1 MSAETL
7 ERLRAAIEA
16 HIHDEQPGHHPLA
29 WLLAT
34 NTLDVSTGDADG
46 YRFDTDGNIYT
57 TMGLAHAYLHT
68 LDREATNDDD

>member
-1 MSAETL
+1 MSTETL

-16 HIHDEQPGHHPLA
+16 HIHDEQPGHPLA

-57 TMGLAHAYLHT
+57 TMGLAHAYLHN

>member
-29 WLLAT
+29 W
-34 NTLDVSTGDADG
+34 
-46 YRFDTDGNIYT
+46 
-57 TMGLAHAYLHT
+57 GLAHAYLHN
-68 LDREATNDDD
+68 LDREADNDD